1 MRRVKFPTTVD
12 TNLKPAAVLTDALN
26 PPPDEQGRPTGIT
39 YAQMTVRLP
48 IAHKLRK
55 ACLPVGKAKR
65 HVLLE
70 ETEWQELAA
79 CVQQTRWLIV
89 SDDILAICQ
98 AVLDADQVDV
108 REEKTK

>member
-12 TNLKPAAVLTDALN
+12 TDLKPAAVLIDSLN
-26 PPPDEQGRPTGIT
+26 PPPGDQGQPTGIT
-39 YAQMTVRLP
+39 YAQLTVRLP

-55 ACLPVGKAKR
+55 AKR

-70 ETEWQELAA
+70 ESEWQELAA

-89 SDDILAICQ
+89 SDDILAICH